1 MDSREVSQVRNDDNT
16 RLDQEDPVVID
27 LLQRVSR
34 LEARVDGLEK
44 TLNSLNDKIDN
55 VEQYAEKIDE
65 KVWYILAGIL
75 VSIAI
80 EVLVTIIR

>member
-1 MDSREVSQVRNDDNT
+1 MALREVSQVRNDDNK
-16 RLDQEDPVVID
+16 RLDQNDPVIID

-44 TLNSLNDKIDN
+44 TLNALNDKIGK
-55 VEQYAEKIDE
+55 VEESTEKIDE

>member
-1 MDSREVSQVRNDDNT
+1 MRNDDNT

>member
-1 MDSREVSQVRNDDNT
+1 MKNDDNK
-16 RLDQEDPVVID
+16 RLDQDDPVIID

-44 TLNSLNDKIDN
+44 TLNALNDKIDK
-55 VEQYAEKIDE
+55 VEESTEKIDE